1 MVFRGN
7 RGGIDRQ
14 LTADDE
20 GGSDGFQREQKG
32 YLPPINCK
40 RGGGNTWFS
49 EGTERV
55 LTAN

>member
-14 LTADDE
+14 LTANE
-20 GGSDGFQREQKG
+20 E
-32 YLPPINCK
+32 
-40 RGGGNTWFS
+40 GGNTWFS
-49 EGTERV
+49 GGTTGV